1 MRSCHAP
8 PPLFFKFG
16 RTFNPPVSSSRNGGG
31 CTLWFWYK
39 LCISV
44 FYILS
49 SPLHWWSHETP
60 KRGNGIFSKKKKG
73 IILMRC
79 GVLVFPN
86 SPSVLNNTLHE
97 KHPHWKMKCF
107 SLHHWR
113 MKMMKSFHESSFL
126 KFIFF

>member
-8 PPLFFKFG
+8 PFFLNLVGRSTPQSLRAEMGEGAHYDFDINFVYLFSIFFLHHCIGDPTK
-16 RTFNPPVSSSRNGGG
+16 PQKGGMA
-31 CTLWFWYK
+31 F
-39 LCISV
+39 
-44 FYILS
+44 FQ
-49 SPLHWWSHETP
+49 
-60 KRGNGIFSKKKKG
+60 KKKG